1 MSTLAASLAKSRGAL
16 VLGAALGLLTA
27 QAAAA
32 APVCLR
38 WDASGVWT
46 AIQDNGTHAEFTV
59 TQGDA
64 QIQGNAS
71 YAQGY
76 YTGNFDGTLSGSD
89 MKFTVYWQAPPNRNG
104 RYESNSIG
112 EYSGTISPTGRV
124 TGTTFDKSNPQTHA
138 NWYSSRQMA
147 CSRWSVPKPTVTL
160 GRAPPTAGSGAP
172 MSICDRARDAV
183 ARNAPTAPALERQC
197 KATGG

>member
-1 MSTLAASLAKSRGAL
+1 MSPAAARHARLHGAL
-16 VLGAALGLLTA
+16 VLSAALCALA
-27 QAAAA
+27 SHAAAA

-38 WDASGVWT
+38 WDVSGVWT
-46 AIQDNGTHAEFTV
+46 AVQDNGTHAEFTV

-71 YAQGY
+71 YSQGY

-124 TGTTFDKSNPQTHA
+124 TGTTFDKSNPTTRA

-147 CSRWSVPKPTVTL
+147 CSRWSVPKAPVAL
-160 GRAPPTAGSGAP
+160 GRAPPTAGAGAP

-183 ARNAPTAPALERQC
+183 TRNSPTAPALVRECR
-197 KATGG
+197 ATGG